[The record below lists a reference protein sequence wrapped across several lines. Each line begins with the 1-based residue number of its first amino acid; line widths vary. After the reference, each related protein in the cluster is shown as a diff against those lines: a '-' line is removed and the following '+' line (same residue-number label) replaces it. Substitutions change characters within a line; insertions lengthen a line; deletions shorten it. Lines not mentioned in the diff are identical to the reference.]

1 MSYWILAVLVA
12 SSIVVFEGSVA
23 WWIVPLFIIVVAW
36 KRGQENWK
44 RVLGIVLCVAIGMRL
59 FLYIREVTHPSFMVD
74 DAIHGQLVLNPN
86 QLKVN
91 GDLEPELPRWK
102 QERSTRK
109 SFSITLSSRNLS
121 NKPSCSCM
129 K

>member
-12 SSIVVFEGSVA
+12 SSIVVFEGAVA
-23 WWIVPLFIIVVAW
+23 WWIVPLCIIVVAW

-91 GDLEPELPRWK
+91 GDLV
-102 QERSTRK
+102 TGTA
-109 SFSITLSSRNLS
+109 TLEAGTKHEKVFFYYVVES
-121 NKPSCSCM
+121 
-129 K
+129 